1 MASGRLPPT
10 SPSPFTD
17 RRAAVAAVTAL
28 SRMALTSL
36 PPWGTSPAS
45 ASPGGQADRDRH
57 ERHVI
62 RLLPTRGHDASR
74 APSCPARIVASPL
87 GTPAPDGW
95 ELLLDQADHPVVVA
109 TTAVDDAEAVALA
122 VMEQ

>member
-1 MASGRLPPT
+1 MGSWRLPPT

-17 RRAAVAAVTAL
+17 RRAAVTAL
-28 SRMALTSL
+28 SLMALISL

-45 ASPGGQADRDRH
+45 ASPGSQADLYRH

-74 APSCPARIVASPL
+74 ASSCPARIVISVLENSGPGRLGITPRPGGSPRSRSH
-87 GTPAPDGW
+87 DGGRRR
-95 ELLLDQADHPVVVA
+95 
-109 TTAVDDAEAVALA
+109 
-122 VMEQ
+122 